1 MQKHGGAKGS
11 GWAVPLPG
19 RDEHSSQPAQDMPTG
34 QERMDDHPARRSFTT
49 ENIADLATSA
59 VRRLLVLLL
68 AVLACVP
75 SALRAQAPQP
85 EYVLDSTLRVL
96 KVLRDEENA
105 PPSLRPLLTLD
116 KVGVSIRFR
125 RSWLQS
131 TPNLARLER
140 ELDIEFARVNG
151 KLAEIGGVYGARVP
165 WEAFDQLAQ
174 WPGVLRVDSTW
185 KPAMATS
192 LDVSVREIHA
202 EDVWDLLDGGGWPVT
217 GRGIVIANFDT
228 GIDVFHPDFW
238 RADGGTYPWLDVNSN
253 ETFDPGTDAVDLNRD
268 GTAQTSERLDTLD
281 STSLDADHVPGTEKG
296 VFQARTDWLYNDA
309 NLNRERDYGP
319 LRGFTE
325 QDPTYGERLFLLDDQ
340 NGNGSVDRD
349 EVLLALSS
357 NKVQRTRH
365 SDGVER
371 TRGVDLIANSPDV
384 DGHGTRVSSI
394 LCGGQAGSRRY
405 TGVAPGSKLLLH
417 QLYDAAGNNA
427 YPSYIPWAESNGAQ
441 IMLYPF
447 GSWIQEFL
455 DGSSNLEQMLDAEAA
470 KGIVQVAAAGNLADT
485 HKHAHLI
492 LSTFRDEELRF
503 LVPYSE
509 GLTDAWISILWPAP
523 LDAVSLRLV
532 TPLGTAVLL
541 PGNDTT
547 ITVDGH
553 SIWSYRERSTAGTS
567 KFDLLIYRGG
577 SALTEGDWGLQ
588 LDSQLPYGLNVN
600 AYIADLAH
608 AWSSGAIFLDHI
620 DDMYTVTSP
629 GTANSAIT
637 AASYS
642 TRGREGGEL
651 GSLSPFSSQGPR
663 IDGER
668 VLDVAAPG
676 HYADIACASSKD
688 VSGGSFGQYGWF
700 GGTSAAAPHVAG
712 AVALMLQKMPGVS
725 PQQVQQALRDS
736 ARQDSHTGLV
746 PNFRWGWG
754 KLDIGTALSAPR
766 KPTPTPRARIL
777 LPILLK
783 RTQR

>member
-1 MQKHGGAKGS
+1 MDRNS
-11 GWAVPLPG
+11 GQVPV
-19 RDEHSSQPAQDMPTG
+19 RAQY
-34 QERMDDHPARRSFTT
+34 
-49 ENIADLATSA
+49 IAELTSPRA
-59 VRRLLVLLL
+59 RRLLVLVLTVLL
-68 AVLACVP
+68 CMPGVLM
-75 SALRAQAPQP
+75 AQSPQP

-96 KVLRDEENA
+96 KMLRDEGNP
-105 PPSLRPLLTLD
+105 PPSLLPLLNLE
-116 KVGVSIRFR
+116 KVSVSVRFR

-131 TPNLARLER
+131 APNLARLER

-151 KLAEIGGVYGARVP
+151 KVAQVGGVYGARVP
-165 WEAFDQLAQ
+165 WDAFDRLAE
-174 WPGVLRVDSTW
+174 WPGVLRIDSTW
-185 KPAMATS
+185 KPAIATS
-192 LDVSVREIHA
+192 LDVSARETHA
-202 EDVWDLLDGGGWPVT
+202 EDVWDLLDDGGWPVT
-217 GRGIVIANFDT
+217 GRGILIASFDT

-238 RADGGTYPWLDVNSN
+238 RADGGTYPWLDVNGN
-253 ETFDPGTDAVDLNRD
+253 DVFDPGTDAVDLNRD
-268 GTAQTSERLDTLD
+268 GTAQTSERLDTLE
-281 STSLDADHVPGTEKG
+281 STSSDTGHVPGTEVG
-296 VFQARTDWLYNDA
+296 VFDARTDWLYNDA
-309 NLNRERDYGP
+309 NLNGERDYGL

-325 QDPTYGERLFLLDDQ
+325 QHPTYGERLFLLNDQ
-340 NGNGSVDRD
+340 NGNGFVDKG

-357 NKVQRTRH
+357 SKVQKTRH

-371 TRGVDLIANSPDV
+371 TRGIDLITNPPDV
-384 DGHGTRVSSI
+384 DGHGTQVSSI
-394 LCGGQAGSRRY
+394 LCGGRAGSRRY
-405 TGVAPGSKLLLH
+405 TGVAPDSKLLLH
-417 QLYDAAGNNA
+417 QLYDASGSNA
-427 YPSYIPWAESNGAQ
+427 YSSYIPWAESNGAQ
-441 IMLYPF
+441 IMLYPY
-447 GSWIQEFL
+447 GSWAQEFL

-470 KGIVQVAAAGNLADT
+470 KGIVQVAAAGNLAGT

-503 LVPYSE
+503 LVPYGE
-509 GLTDAWISILWPAP
+509 GLADAWISILWPTS

-532 TPLGTAVLL
+532 TPRGTAILL

-547 ITVDGH
+547 VTVDGH
-553 SIWSYRERSTAGTS
+553 SIWSYRERSSAGTS
-567 KFDLLIYRGG
+567 KLDIVIYRGG
-577 SALTEGDWGLQ
+577 SPLTEGDWRLQ
-588 LDSQLPYGLNVN
+588 LHSQLSYGLNVN

-608 AWSSGAIFLDHI
+608 SWSGGAIFLDHV

-642 TRGREGGEL
+642 TRGREGGDL

-676 HYADIACASSKD
+676 HYADVACASSSAA
-688 VSGGSFGQYGWF
+688 SGGSFGQYGWF

-712 AVALMLQKMPGVS
+712 AAALILQKLPGTS
-725 PQQVQQALRDS
+725 PQQIQQALRDS
-736 ARQDSHTGLV
+736 ARQDGHTGLV

-766 KPTPTPRARIL
+766 KPTPTPRARVL